1 MLPGPG
7 ATQLGIFLGHVKH
20 GLLGGILAG
29 IAFILPAFLIMLA
42 LSATY
47 DAFGAF
53 AFVRHAFYGIGP
65 VVVGIFAAAVYR
77 LARGTIRLPGAAR
90 HRKCSGNA
98 NAA

>member
-1 MLPGPG
+1 M
-7 ATQLGIFLGHVKH
+7 AS
-20 GLLGGILAG
+20 LGGILAG

-77 LARGTIRLPGAAR
+77 LARGTIRLRAQLVIGIAAAI
-90 HRKCSGNA
+90 A